1 MTLLQ
6 SIILGIVEGITEFLP
21 ISSTG
26 HLILASRLLGLPQSD
41 FQKSFEI
48 AIQLGA
54 IASVIVL
61 YWRRFLE
68 PAVLTKVLVAFVPT
82 GIIGFALYRVVKTY
96 FFDSLG
102 GVALIVFEL
111 LHREKDD
118 AVGDVASISYSK
130 ALLIG
135 LFQSLSIVPG
145 VSRAGATIVGG
156 LIVGLSRRT
165 IVEFSFLLAVPTM
178 LAATGYD
185 LLKNASS
192 FAPEEFGVL
201 AGGCSSRSELFLGR
215 HGATIASWQ
224 RHLPSAIARLE
235 SCSRRSP
242 RVTTAT
248 PASSLLDKTAA
259 GVPSSSPGSRQ
270 APKTRSW
277 TLPAAPAQWLSS
289 SSAATAAPL
298 SASIRASRCSL
309 PAAGVWPLPASP
321 IASRSCM
328 RRQRRSR

>member
-26 HLILASRLLGLPQSD
+26 HLILASRLLGLPQTD

-54 IASVIVL
+54 IASVVVL
-61 YWRRFLE
+61 YWRQFLV
-68 PAVLTKVLVAFVPT
+68 PAVLGRVIAAFIPT
-82 GIIGFALYRVVKTY
+82 GLIGFALYHVVKTY
-96 FFDSLG
+96 LFGSDTVVLWALGLG

-111 LHREKDD
+111 LHKESDD
-118 AVGDVASISYSK
+118 AVADVTAIPYSK
-130 ALLIG
+130 AVLIG

-156 LIVGLSRRT
+156 LILGLSRST

-192 FAPEEFGVL
+192 FEPQQFGVL
-201 AGGCSSRSELFLGR
+201 AAGFISSFFVALLSIKFLLAFVRTRTFIPFGIYR
-215 HGATIASWQ
+215 IAVA
-224 RHLPSAIARLE
+224 LAFAFL
-235 SCSRRSP
+235 
-242 RVTTAT
+242 
-248 PASSLLDKTAA
+248 
-259 GVPSSSPGSRQ
+259 
-270 APKTRSW
+270 
-277 TLPAAPAQWLSS
+277 
-289 SSAATAAPL
+289 
-298 SASIRASRCSL
+298 
-309 PAAGVWPLPASP
+309 
-321 IASRSCM
+321 
-328 RRQRRSR
+328 